1 MRWEAYLLATV
12 VILILGSVV
21 LITHQ
26 SSPGFSVV
34 YFDNSTVPD
43 YLSPGNNTTII
54 FIIESHENAETT
66 YSFTVSLNGTQVEK
80 GSLSLAPEERGQVPV
95 KISVENITYE
105 KVVLWNKTTVYNV
118 TGALNITGGCVALN
132 STTQLCEYLPAAYKG
147 PSDLNFILNTQ
158 GNVSVTEVSTNSTN
172 TGRISTRYALKILR
186 MGDEVYRVIVQK
198 TRIMYSPRN
207 VFLEITVRSSTG
219 KVYQLS
225 RSFPVVSG

>member
-43 YLSPGNNTTII
+43 YLSLGNSTTII

-66 YSFTVSLNGTQVEK
+66 YSFAVSLNGNQVEK
-80 GSLSLAPEERGQVPV
+80 GSLSLAPGERGQVPV
-95 KISVENITYE
+95 KISVENVTYE
-105 KVVLWNKTTVYNV
+105 KVILWNRTTVYNV
-118 TGALNITGGCVALN
+118 TGALNITGSCVIVN
-132 STTQLCEYLPAAYKG
+132 STTHTWVCLPVIYKLSSG
-147 PSDLNFILNTQ
+147 LNTVLNPQ
-158 GNVSVTEVSTNSTN
+158 GNVSVTEVFTNSTD

-198 TRIMYSPRN
+198 TRIMYSPRS